1 MSSKAALYL
10 DQAGS
15 CLEIAQRIGQQEAIY
30 LIEAARAWN
39 ILAEQAMEEE
49 AEAHSAENSE
59 DGIRS
64 PLLLSALAFKTWNAG
79 GP

>member
-15 CLEIAQRIGQQEAIY
+15 CLEIAQRLGPRATTH

-39 ILAEQAMEEE
+39 VLAEQAMAEE
-49 AEAHSAENSE
+49 AEAHSAENRE
-59 DGIRS
+59 GGIRGPLLCS
-64 PLLLSALAFKTWNAG
+64 PLAPMT
-79 GP
+79 